1 MQLCKIDARIMRV
14 IAAMQQLEAKLEPA
28 SAFDY
33 RAIVVPLV
41 KSYMRAHLEDLAEK
55 DATEKSDAARE
66 AFLAELALDSKK
78 GSSGGSDNARHMHE
92 KTKDKKKSKDFQKA
106 KDSKANSGSELHMLS
121 SETTKEISYPVAHEG
136 EDIQAEIVNA
146 GNGDT
151 LEQEEEEV
159 RRRIELEAEERKLEE
174 TLEYQRHIENE
185 AKQKHLAEQHKRTV
199 GINPEKVAA
208 IAHSDTYLKQHQD
221 DHDVNVQWKYRKEE
235 PVVQRNGF
243 SNAMEGFPE
252 DGVGQKAGLPNGG
265 SLEDGLLPSDRR
277 SGRRHRRQK
286 CAARLN
292 QPVLSEKEN
301 LELKPL
307 DEAHDDATK
316 TLRQLQAE
324 EDD

>member
-1 MQLCKIDARIMRV
+1 
-14 IAAMQQLEAKLEPA
+14 
-28 SAFDY
+28 
-33 RAIVVPLV
+33 
-41 KSYMRAHLEDLAEK
+41 
-55 DATEKSDAARE
+55 
-66 AFLAELALDSKK
+66 
-78 GSSGGSDNARHMHE
+78 MHE
-92 KTKDKKKSKDFQKA
+92 KTKDKKKSKDFRKA

-174 TLEYQRHIENE
+174 TLEYQRRIENE

-208 IAHSDTYLKQHQD
+208 IAHSDTYLKQQQD
-221 DHDVNVQWKYRKEE
+221 DHDVNVQWKYRKKRTHGTEE
-235 PVVQRNGF
+235 WIFKCHGRFSRGWCWRSWTKSWLAQRGKLRGWPF
-243 SNAMEGFPE
+243 A
-252 DGVGQKAGLPNGG
+252 
-265 SLEDGLLPSDRR
+265 SDRR
-277 SGRRHRRQK
+277 SGRRNRRQK
-286 CAARLN
+286 CATRLN

-301 LELKPL
+301 LELKTL

-324 EDD
+324 EDAEERFQADLKKAVRQILDSFHAHQKLPLAAKLGMPPKTFPATTDSVI

>member
-1 MQLCKIDARIMRV
+1 MRV

-28 SAFDY
+28 PAFDY
-33 RAIVVPLV
+33 QAILVPLV

-66 AFLAELALDSKK
+66 AFLAELALDSKN

-92 KTKDKKKSKDFQKA
+92 KTKDKKKS

-159 RRRIELEAEERKLEE
+159 RRRIELEAQERKLEE
-174 TLEYQRHIENE
+174 TLEYQRRIENE

-208 IAHSDTYLKQHQD
+208 IAHSDTYLKQQQD
-221 DHDVNVQWKYRKEE
+221 DHDVNVQWKYRKK
-235 PVVQRNGF
+235 RT
-243 SNAMEGFPE
+243 
-252 DGVGQKAGLPNGG
+252 
-265 SLEDGLLPSDRR
+265 LLN
-277 SGRRHRRQK
+277 
-286 CAARLN
+286 RL
-292 QPVLSEKEN
+292 
-301 LELKPL
+301 
-307 DEAHDDATK
+307 
-316 TLRQLQAE
+316 
-324 EDD
+324 